1 MADTPKNKIKYGLKN
16 VHYAIATI
24 ADDGSATYGDPVRI
38 PGAVN
43 LSLEPQGDRDPFY
56 ADDIEYFVSISNT
69 GYEGDLEIALVP
81 ESFEKDVLKAIEDS
95 KKVLYEEVS
104 PEIVHFALL
113 FQFAADKKAIRHCFY
128 NCTAM
133 RPTVEGE
140 TKGENIEPQTESLS
154 LRAGSIYNAT
164 LDKDIV
170 KAKTKADTDADTY
183 NAWYDA
189 VPLPTATH

>member
-1 MADTPKNKIKYGLKN
+1 MSDTPKNKIKYGLKN
-16 VHYAIATI
+16 VYYAVATI
-24 ADDGSATYGDPVRI
+24 ADDGSATYGTPVRI

-56 ADDIEYFVSISNT
+56 ADDVEYFVSISNT

-81 ESFEKDVLKAIEDS
+81 ESFEKDVLKAIEDT
-95 KKVLYEEVS
+95 KNVLFEEVS

-113 FQFAADKKAIRHCFY
+113 FQFAADKKNIRHCFY

-140 TKGENIEPQTESLS
+140 TKGENIEPKTETLS
-154 LRAGSIYNAT
+154 LRAGSVYFEG

-170 KAKTKADTDADTY
+170 KAKTKADTDTTTY
-183 NAWYDA
+183 EGWFSA
-189 VPLPTATH
+189 VVTPTSGN